1 MSRNLLFSI
10 VLLVVGIAVLL
21 WGFDVSNSLS
31 SEVSEAVQGA
41 PSNKALMLM
50 ILGGLLTLG
59 GLVGALRRAH

>member
-21 WGFDVSNSLS
+21 WGFQVSESFS
-31 SEVSEAVQGA
+31 SEVSEAIEGA
-41 PSNKALMLM
+41 PSTKALVLM
-50 ILGGLLTLG
+50 ILGGLLTLA